1 MEPSTM
7 PSALSYVLA
16 SAFLVPGILA
26 LLIRDPRRSR
36 IVGFGGGAVAS
47 FLGLVVTLVGAM
59 REAPMRIPLPAP
71 VPWAASELYLD
82 GLSAFFLALVFFI
95 GFLVS
100 VYAIGYMKEYDAH
113 RRGQAAPLLLNL
125 LLLSMA
131 FVVSA
136 GDMLSFLLGWETM
149 SLASYFLVVLDHEKK
164 EARQAGLI
172 YLIATHIGTGGIL
185 LAFLF
190 LVQTTGSFSFNG
202 FAAVPISDPA
212 ILSATFGFAL
222 LGFGTK
228 AGIFPFHIWLPYA
241 HPEAPSPVSAVMS
254 GVMIKMG
261 IYGIVRFLFYLL
273 PSPPASFG
281 AILLALGLLSGVF
294 GVLYAIVQHDLKR
307 LLAFHSVENIGII
320 LIGIGAASLC
330 QATGRPDAARLLLVG
345 GLFHVLNHATFK
357 ALLFMGAGAVLQGAH
372 TRNIEKLGGLMRG
385 MPLTGVA
392 FLAGSLAISAVPPF
406 NGFASEFAI
415 YRGLWAAAGG
425 AGAGGVFLG
434 AMAGLALI
442 GGLAVVCFVKVVG
455 TVFLGNARSAQASAA
470 RDPSVAME
478 FPMGTLA
485 LFCLGLG
492 VFPSLVLDRLMEI
505 TSFLSSA
512 GVPAGAAVP
521 AAGGKPFTVAI
532 ALAVAIGGLSLL
544 RTFLLRRNGQRAGGT
559 WGCGFPYA
567 TPRMQYTA
575 SSFADPILHVFQG
588 ILRPH
593 TTRTERLSGRFLLEV
608 EHETHFHDLLENGLY
623 LPVYRLFVQAAFQAR
638 RLHPGYIHLYLGYIL
653 GAVVLLLV
661 FFN

>member
-26 LLIRDPRRSR
+26 LLIRDPGRSS

-47 FLGLVVTLVGAM
+47 FLSLVVTLVGSM
-59 REAPMRIPLPAP
+59 SDAPMRIPLPAP

-82 GLSAFFLALVFFI
+82 GLSAFFLVLVFFI

-100 VYAIGYMKEYDAH
+100 VYAVGYMKEFDAH

-136 GDMLSFLLGWETM
+136 GDMLSFLLGWEAM
-149 SLASYFLVVLDHEKK
+149 SLASYFLVVLDHEKG

-190 LVQTTGSFSFNG
+190 LVRTTGSFSFNG
-202 FAAVPISDPA
+202 CAAVPIADPS
-212 ILSATFGFAL
+212 ILAARCGFAL

-273 PSPPASFG
+273 PSPPPSFG
-281 AILLALGLLSGVF
+281 ATLLALGLLSGVF

-320 LIGIGAASLC
+320 LIGIGAASFC
-330 QATGRPDAARLLLVG
+330 QATGRPDAARLLLAG
-345 GLFHVLNHATFK
+345 GLFHVLNHAAFK
-357 ALLFMGAGAVLQGAH
+357 ALLFLGAGAVLQGAH

-425 AGAGGVFLG
+425 AGSGGVFLA

-470 RDPSVAME
+470 RDPSLSMQ

-485 LFCLGLG
+485 LFCLVLG
-492 VFPSLVLDRLMEI
+492 VIPSLVLDRLTAI
-505 TSFLSSA
+505 ASFLPSV
-512 GVPAGAAVP
+512 GVAAP

-532 ALAVAIGGLSLL
+532 ALAIAIGGLSLL
-544 RTFLLRRNGQRAGGT
+544 RAFLLRRNGRRAGGT

-575 SSFADPILHVFQG
+575 SSFADPILHVFRG
-588 ILRPH
+588 VLRPH
-593 TTRTERLSGRFLLEV
+593 TTRKERLSGRFLLEV
-608 EHETHFHDLLENGLY
+608 EQETHFHDLLENGLY

-661 FFN
+661 FFH

>member
-1 MEPSTM
+1 ML
-7 PSALSYVLA
+7 SALPYVLA

-26 LLIRDPRRSR
+26 LLIRNPRRSR
-36 IVGFGGGAVAS
+36 VVGFGGGAVAS
-47 FLGLVVTLVGAM
+47 FLSLVATLAGAM
-59 REAPMRIPLPAP
+59 REVPMRIPLPAP
-71 VPWAASELYLD
+71 VPWTASELFLD

-100 VYAIGYMKEYDAH
+100 VYAVGYMKEFDAH
-113 RRGQAAPLLLNL
+113 RRGQAAPLLMNL

-136 GDMLSFLLGWETM
+136 GDMLSFLLGWEAM

-190 LVQTTGSFSFNG
+190 LVRTTGSFSFNG
-202 FAAVPISDPA
+202 FATVPIADPSIVA
-212 ILSATFGFAL
+212 AAFGFAL

-261 IYGIVRFLFYLL
+261 IYGIVRFLFFLL

-281 AILLALGLLSGVF
+281 ATLLALGLLSGVF
-294 GVLYAIVQHDLKR
+294 GVLYAIIQHDLKR

-320 LIGIGAASLC
+320 LTGIGAASLC

-357 ALLFMGAGAVLQGAH
+357 ALLFLGAGAVLQGAH

-425 AGAGGVFLG
+425 AGTGGVFLA

-478 FPMGTLA
+478 FPMGT
-485 LFCLGLG
+485 
-492 VFPSLVLDRLMEI
+492 
-505 TSFLSSA
+505 
-512 GVPAGAAVP
+512 
-521 AAGGKPFTVAI
+521 
-532 ALAVAIGGLSLL
+532 
-544 RTFLLRRNGQRAGGT
+544 
-559 WGCGFPYA
+559 
-567 TPRMQYTA
+567 
-575 SSFADPILHVFQG
+575 
-588 ILRPH
+588 
-593 TTRTERLSGRFLLEV
+593 
-608 EHETHFHDLLENGLY
+608 
-623 LPVYRLFVQAAFQAR
+623 
-638 RLHPGYIHLYLGYIL
+638 
-653 GAVVLLLV
+653 
-661 FFN
+661 

>member
-1 MEPSTM
+1 M
-7 PSALSYVLA
+7 PSALPYVLA
-16 SAFLVPGILA
+16 AAFLAPGILA

-36 IVGFGGGAVAS
+36 LVGFGGGGAAA

-59 REAPMRIPLPAP
+59 REVPVRIPLPAP
-71 VPWAASELYLD
+71 VPWAASELYID
-82 GLSAFFLALVFFI
+82 GLSAFFLALVFFV

-100 VYAIGYMKEYDAH
+100 VYAVGYMKEFDEH
-113 RRGQAAPLLLNL
+113 RRGLAAPLLLNL

-136 GDMLSFLLGWETM
+136 GDMLSFLLGWEAM
-149 SLASYFLVVLDHEKK
+149 SLASYFLVVLDHEKR

-190 LVQTTGSFSFNG
+190 LVRTTGSFSFNG
-202 FAAVPISDPA
+202 FATVPIADPSIVVA
-212 ILSATFGFAL
+212 AFGFAL

-273 PSPPASFG
+273 PAPPAFFG
-281 AILLALGLLSGVF
+281 SILLALGLISGLF

-307 LLAFHSVENIGII
+307 LLAFSSIENVGIV

-330 QATGRPDAARLLLVG
+330 RATGRPDAARLLLAG
-345 GLFHVLNHATFK
+345 GLFHALSHAVFK
-357 ALLFMGAGAVLQGAH
+357 TLLFMGAGAVIHGAH

-385 MPLTGVA
+385 MPLTGIA

-415 YRGLWAAAGG
+415 YRGLWAASWSAGSRG
-425 AGAGGVFLG
+425 ILLA

-470 RDPSVAME
+470 RDPSLAME
-478 FPMGTLA
+478 FPMVALA
-485 LFCLGLG
+485 LVCLGLG
-492 VFPSLVLDRLMEI
+492 VFPSFVLDPLMSI
-505 TSFLSSA
+505 TSFLS
-512 GVPAGAAVP
+512 PAGAAVP
-521 AAGGKPFTVAI
+521 APAGKPFTVAI
-532 ALAVAIGGLSLL
+532 ALVIAIAGLSLL
-544 RTFLLRRNGQRAGGT
+544 RAVLLRRNGRRAGGT

-593 TTRTERLSGRFLLEV
+593 TTRKERLSGRFLLEV
-608 EHETHFHDLLENGLY
+608 EQDTHFHDIIENGLY

-653 GAVVLLLV
+653 GTVVLLLV
-661 FFN
+661 FFH

>member
-1 MEPSTM
+1 M

-36 IVGFGGGAVAS
+36 VVGFGGGAVAS

-71 VPWAASELYLD
+71 VPWAASELFLD
-82 GLSAFFLALVFFI
+82 GLSAFFLALIFFI

-100 VYAIGYMKEYDAH
+100 VYAVGYMKEFDAH

-136 GDMLSFLLGWETM
+136 GDMLSFLLGWEAM
-149 SLASYFLVVLDHEKK
+149 SLASYFLVVLDHEKR

-281 AILLALGLLSGVF
+281 ATLLALGLLSGVF

-330 QATGRPDAARLLLVG
+330 QATGRPDAARLLLAG

-357 ALLFMGAGAVLQGAH
+357 ALLFLGAGAVLQGAH

-425 AGAGGVFLG
+425 AGSGGVFLA

-470 RDPSVAME
+470 RDPSARDGIPDGDARPFLPRTRGLPLPRPGPPHGDHLLPPPAVGGRRGPGGGRETVHRGDRAGDRDRRAVA
-478 FPMGTLA
+478 P
-485 LFCLGLG
+485 
-492 VFPSLVLDRLMEI
+492 PD
-505 TSFLSSA
+505 
-512 GVPAGAAVP
+512 VP
-521 AAGGKPFTVAI
+521 AAAERPTRGGNVGVRLPVRHPADAVHRVVVRRPDPARLPGHPPSAHDPQGA
-532 ALAVAIGGLSLL
+532 ALRKVPARGGARDALPRPPRERPLPAGL
-544 RTFLLRRNGQRAGGT
+544 PPVRAGRVPGAPPPP
-559 WGCGFPYA
+559 GVHP
-567 TPRMQYTA
+567 
-575 SSFADPILHVFQG
+575 
-588 ILRPH
+588 
-593 TTRTERLSGRFLLEV
+593 
-608 EHETHFHDLLENGLY
+608 
-623 LPVYRLFVQAAFQAR
+623 PVP
-638 RLHPGYIHLYLGYIL
+638 RLHPRGRRAPAG
-653 GAVVLLLV
+653 LLSIKRGTLS
-661 FFN
+661 

>member
-1 MEPSTM
+1 M
-7 PSALSYVLA
+7 PSALPCVLA
-16 SAFLVPGILA
+16 SAFLLPGVLA

-47 FLGLVVTLVGAM
+47 FLGLVVTLVVTM
-59 REAPMRIPLPAP
+59 RDTPMRIPLPAP
-71 VPWAASELYLD
+71 VPWAASELFID
-82 GLSAFFLALVFFI
+82 GLSAYFLALIFFI

-100 VYAIGYMKEYDAH
+100 VYAIGYMKEFDAH
-113 RRGQAAPLLLNL
+113 RRGQAAPMLLNL

-131 FVVSA
+131 FVVSS

-149 SLASYFLVVLDHEKK
+149 SLASYFLVVLDHEKR

-190 LVQTTGSFSFNG
+190 LVQTTNSFSFNG
-202 FAAVPISDPA
+202 FGAVALPDPA
-212 ILSATFGFAL
+212 ILAATFGFAL

-273 PSPPASFG
+273 PSPPAAFG
-281 AILLALGLLSGVF
+281 AILLALGLLSGIF
-294 GVLYAIVQHDLKR
+294 GVLYAILQHDLKR
-307 LLAFHSVENIGII
+307 LLAFHSVENVGII

-330 QATGRPDAARLLLVG
+330 QVTGRPDAARLLLAG

-357 ALLFMGAGAVLQGAH
+357 ALLFLGAGAVLQGAH
-372 TRNIEKLGGLMRG
+372 TRNIEKLGGMMRG

-415 YRGLWAAAGG
+415 YRGLWTAAGA
-425 AGAGGVFLG
+425 AGSGGVFLA

-455 TVFLGNARSAQASAA
+455 TIFLGNARSSQASAA

-485 LFCLGLG
+485 IFCLGLG

-505 TSFLSSA
+505 TSFLPSA
-512 GVPAGAAVP
+512 GVAAA

-532 ALAVAIGGLSLL
+532 ALAIAIGGLSLL
-544 RTFLLRRNGQRAGGT
+544 RTFLLRRNGQRAGET

-575 SSFADPILHVFQG
+575 ASFADPILHVFQG

-593 TTRTERLSGRFLLEV
+593 TTRKERLSGRFLLEV

-638 RLHPGYIHLYLGYIL
+638 RLHPGYIHLYLAYIL

-661 FFN
+661 FFH

>member
-1 MEPSTM
+1 ML
-7 PSALSYVLA
+7 SALPYVLA
-16 SAFLVPGILA
+16 SAFLVPGVLA

-36 IVGFGGGAVAS
+36 AVGFGGGGVAS
-47 FLGLVVTLVGAM
+47 FLGLIVTLAGAM
-59 REAPMRIPLPAP
+59 RETPMRVPLPAP
-71 VPWAASELYLD
+71 VPWAASELYID
-82 GLSAFFLALVFFI
+82 GLSAFFLALIFLI

-100 VYAIGYMKEYDAH
+100 VYAIGYMQEFDAH
-113 RRGQAAPLLLNL
+113 RRGQAAPILLNL

-149 SLASYFLVVLDHEKK
+149 SLASYFLVVLDHEKQ

-190 LVQTTGSFSFNG
+190 LVQATGSFSFSG
-202 FAAVPISDPA
+202 FATIPIADPSVLA
-212 ILSATFGFAL
+212 ATFGFAL

-273 PSPPASFG
+273 PPPPASFG
-281 AILLALGLLSGVF
+281 ATLLALGLLSGVF
-294 GVLYAIVQHDLKR
+294 GVLYAIIQHDLKR

-330 QATGRPDAARLLLVG
+330 QATGRTDASRLLLAG
-345 GLFHVLNHATFK
+345 GLFHVLNHAIFK
-357 ALLFMGAGAVLQGAH
+357 ALLFLGAGAVLQGAR

-385 MPLTGVA
+385 MPLTGIA
-392 FLAGSLAISAVPPF
+392 FLVGSLAISAVPPF
-406 NGFASEFAI
+406 NGFASEFAV
-415 YRGLWAAAGG
+415 YRGLWTAAGS
-425 AGAGGVFLG
+425 AGSGGVYLV

-470 RDPSVAME
+470 RDPSVAMK
-478 FPMGTLA
+478 FPIGTLA

-492 VFPSLVLDRLMEI
+492 VFPSPVLDRLMEI
-505 TSFLSSA
+505 TSFLAPS
-512 GVPAGAAVP
+512 GAPPIGAV
-521 AAGGKPFTVAI
+521 ALAGGKPLTVAI
-532 ALAVAIGGLSLL
+532 VSAIAIGGLALL
-544 RTFLLRRNGQRAGGT
+544 RTFLMRRNGQRAGET
-559 WGCGFPYA
+559 WGCGFPYT

-575 SSFADPILHVFQG
+575 SSFADPILHVFRG
-588 ILRPH
+588 VLHPH
-593 TTRTERLSGRFLLEV
+593 TTRTERRSGRFLLEMK
-608 EHETHFHDLLENGLY
+608 HETHFHDLLENGLY
-623 LPVYRLFVQAAFQAR
+623 LPVYRLFVRAAFLAR
-638 RLHPGYIHLYLGYIL
+638 RLHPGYIHLYLAYIL

-661 FFN
+661 FSH

>member
-1 MEPSTM
+1 MELSTM
-7 PSALSYVLA
+7 PSALPCVLA
-16 SAFLVPGILA
+16 SAFLLPGVLA

-36 IVGFGGGAVAS
+36 RVGFGGGAVAS

-59 REAPMRIPLPAP
+59 GDAPMRIPLPAP
-71 VPWAASELYLD
+71 VPWAASELFID
-82 GLSAFFLALVFFI
+82 GLSAYFLAMIFFI

-100 VYAIGYMKEYDAH
+100 VYAIGYMKEFDAH
-113 RRGQAAPLLLNL
+113 RRGHAAPMLLNL

-131 FVVSA
+131 FVVSS

-149 SLASYFLVVLDHEKK
+149 SLASYFLVVLDHEKRD
-164 EARQAGLI
+164 ARQAGLI

-190 LVQTTGSFSFNG
+190 LVQTTNSFSFNG
-202 FAAVPISDPA
+202 FAAVALSDPA
-212 ILSATFGFAL
+212 TLSATFGFAL

-261 IYGIVRFLFYLL
+261 IYGIVRMLFYLL

-281 AILLALGLLSGVF
+281 AVLLALGLISGVF

-307 LLAFHSVENIGII
+307 LLAFHSVENVGII

-330 QATGRPDAARLLLVG
+330 QATGRPVAARLLLAG
-345 GLFHVLNHATFK
+345 ALFHVLSHATFK
-357 ALLFMGAGAVLQGAH
+357 ALLFLGAGAVLQGAH
-372 TRNIEKLGGLMRG
+372 TRNIEKLGGMMRG

-392 FLAGSLAISAVPPF
+392 FLVGSLAISAVPPF
-406 NGFASEFAI
+406 NGFASEFVI
-415 YRGLWAAAGG
+415 YRGLWTAAGD

-455 TVFLGNARSAQASAA
+455 TIFLGNARSAQASAA

-485 LFCLGLG
+485 FFCLGLG

-505 TSFLSSA
+505 TSFLA
-512 GVPAGAAVP
+512 PAGPLAAAALP

-532 ALAVAIGGLSLL
+532 ALAIAIAGLYILRTLLLL
-544 RTFLLRRNGQRAGGT
+544 RNGKRAGGT
-559 WGCGFPYA
+559 WGCGFPYT

-575 SSFADPILHVFQG
+575 ASFADPILHVFHG

-593 TTRTERLSGRFLLEV
+593 TTRKERLSGRFLLEV

-638 RLHPGYIHLYLGYIL
+638 RLHPGYIHLYLAYIL

-661 FFN
+661 FFH

>member
-1 MEPSTM
+1 M
-7 PSALSYVLA
+7 PEAWSYVLA
-16 SAFLVPGILA
+16 SAFLVPGISS
-26 LLIRDPRRSR
+26 LLIRDPRRAR
-36 IVGFGGGAVAS
+36 IAGFGGGAAAS
-47 FLGLVVTLVGAM
+47 FLGLVAASAGTMMEGPV
-59 REAPMRIPLPAP
+59 RIPLPAP

-82 GLSAFFLALVFFI
+82 GLSAFFLCVVFLA

-100 VYAIGYMKEYDAH
+100 VYAAGYMKEFDDH

-131 FVVSA
+131 LVVSA
-136 GDMLSFLLGWETM
+136 GDMLSFLLGWEAM

-164 EARQAGLI
+164 EARQAGII

-185 LAFLF
+185 VAFLL
-190 LVQTTGSFSFNG
+190 LVRETGSFSFNG
-202 FAAVPISDPA
+202 FAAAPVTDPA
-212 ILSATFGFAL
+212 VLSAAFGFAL

-228 AGIFPFHIWLPYA
+228 AGIFPFHLWLPYA

-281 AILLALGLLSGVF
+281 ATLLALGLLSGIF

-320 LIGIGAASLC
+320 LIGVGGAALC
-330 QATGRPDAARLLLVG
+330 RATGRPDAARLLLAG
-345 GLFHVLNHATFK
+345 GLFHVLNHAAFK
-357 ALLFMGAGAVLQGAH
+357 ALLFLGAGAVLQGAH

-385 MPLTGVA
+385 MPLTGTA

-415 YRGLWAAAGG
+415 YRGLWSAAGG
-425 AGAGGVFLG
+425 AGTGGHFLL

-455 TVFLGNARSAQASAA
+455 TVFLGNPRGAQAAAA
-470 RDPSVAME
+470 RDPSPAMQ
-478 FPMGTLA
+478 FPMGALA
-485 LFCLGLG
+485 LLCLGLG
-492 VFPSLVLDRLMEI
+492 IAPSLVLDRLMDI
-505 TSFLSSA
+505 APALTA
-512 GVPAGAAVP
+512 GGAGAAASR
-521 AAGGKPFTVAI
+521 AAGGNPA
-532 ALAVAIGGLSLL
+532 AVAAALLSAVGGLALL
-544 RTFLLRRNGQRAGGT
+544 RAFLLRRNGRRAGGT
-559 WGCGFPYA
+559 WACGFPYV

-575 SSFADPILHVFQG
+575 SSFADPILHVFEG
-588 ILRPH
+588 VLRPR
-593 TTRTERLSGRFLLEV
+593 TVRTERSSGRFLLEV
-608 EHETHFHDLLENGLY
+608 EHETRFRDFLENGLY

-661 FFN
+661 FFH

>member
-36 IVGFGGGAVAS
+36 AVGFGGGAVAS
-47 FLGLVVTLVGAM
+47 FLGLVVTLAGAT

-71 VPWAASELYLD
+71 VPWAASELFLD
-82 GLSAFFLALVFFI
+82 GLSVFFLALIFFI
-95 GFLVS
+95 GSLVS
-100 VYAIGYMKEYDAH
+100 VYAAGYMKEFDAH

-136 GDMLSFLLGWETM
+136 GDMLTFLLGWEGM
-149 SLASYFLVVLDHEKK
+149 SLASYFLVVLDHEKR

-202 FAAVPISDPA
+202 FSAVPISDPA

-281 AILLALGLLSGVF
+281 ATLLALGLLSGVF
-294 GVLYAIVQHDLKR
+294 GVLYAIIQHDLKR

-330 QATGRPDAARLLLVG
+330 QVTGRPDAARLLLAG
-345 GLFHVLNHATFK
+345 GLFHVLNHAAFK
-357 ALLFMGAGAVLQGAH
+357 ALLFLGAGAVLQGAH

-385 MPLTGVA
+385 MPVTGVA

-425 AGAGGVFLG
+425 GGSGGVFLA

-442 GGLAVVCFVKVVG
+442 GGLAVVCFVKVAG
-455 TVFLGNARSAQASAA
+455 TIFLGNARSAQASAA
-470 RDPSVAME
+470 RDPSLAME
-478 FPMGTLA
+478 IPMGTLA
-485 LFCLGLG
+485 FFCLGLG

-505 TSFLSSA
+505 TPFLP
-512 GVPAGAAVP
+512 PADVAVP
-521 AAGGKPFTVAI
+521 AAGGNPFTVAI
-532 ALAVAIGGLSLL
+532 ALVIAIGGLSLL
-544 RTFLLRRNGQRAGGT
+544 RAFLLRRNGRHAGST
-559 WGCGFPYA
+559 WGCGFPYS

-575 SSFADPILHVFQG
+575 SSFADPILHVFRG

-608 EHETHFHDLLENGLY
+608 EHETHFHDLIENGLY
-623 LPVYRLFVQAAFQAR
+623 LPVYRLFVKAAFQAR

-661 FFN
+661 FFH

>member
-1 MEPSTM
+1 M

-16 SAFLVPGILA
+16 SAFLVPGVLA

-36 IVGFGGGAVAS
+36 VVGFGGGAVAS
-47 FLGLVVTLVGAM
+47 FLGLVVTLAGAM
-59 REAPMRIPLPAP
+59 SEAPMRIPLPAP

-100 VYAIGYMKEYDAH
+100 VYAVGYMKEFDAH
-113 RRGQAAPLLLNL
+113 RRGQAAPLLLNM

-136 GDMLSFLLGWETM
+136 GDMLSFLLGWEAM
-149 SLASYFLVVLDHEKK
+149 SLASYFLVVLDHEKR

-190 LVQTTGSFSFNG
+190 LVRTTGSFSFNG
-202 FAAVPISDPA
+202 FAAVPIADPS
-212 ILSATFGFAL
+212 ILAATFGFAL

-261 IYGIVRFLFYLL
+261 VYGIVRFLFYLL

-281 AILLALGLLSGVF
+281 AALLALGLLSGVF

-330 QATGRPDAARLLLVG
+330 QGTGRPGAARLLLIG
-345 GLFHVLNHATFK
+345 GLFHVLNHAMFK

-385 MPLTGVA
+385 MPLTGAA

-406 NGFASEFAI
+406 NGFASEFAV

-425 AGAGGVFLG
+425 AETGGVFLA

-470 RDPSVAME
+470 RDPSLAME
-478 FPMGTLA
+478 LPMVTLA
-485 LFCLGLG
+485 VFCLVLG
-492 VFPSLVLDRLMEI
+492 IFPSLVMDRLMDI
-505 TSFLSSA
+505 TSFLPSS
-512 GVPAGAAVP
+512 GAAVS

-532 ALAVAIGGLSLL
+532 ALAMAIGGFSLL
-544 RTFLLRRNGQRAGGT
+544 RAFLLRRNGRRAGAT

-575 SSFADPILHVFQG
+575 SSFADPILHVFRSV
-588 ILRPH
+588 LRPH

-608 EHETHFHDLLENGLY
+608 EQETHFHDLLENGLY

-661 FFN
+661 FFH

>member
-1 MEPSTM
+1 M

-36 IVGFGGGAVAS
+36 VVGFGGGAVAS

-59 REAPMRIPLPAP
+59 GGAPMRIPLPAP
-71 VPWAASELYLD
+71 VPWAASELFID
-82 GLSAFFLALVFFI
+82 GLSAFFLALIFFI

-100 VYAIGYMKEYDAH
+100 VYAVGYMKEFDAH

-136 GDMLSFLLGWETM
+136 GDMLSFLLGWEAM
-149 SLASYFLVVLDHEKK
+149 SLASYFLVVLDHEKR

-228 AGIFPFHIWLPYA
+228 AGIFPLHIWLPYA

-281 AILLALGLLSGVF
+281 ATLLALGLLSGVF

-357 ALLFMGAGAVLQGAH
+357 ALLFLGAGAVLQGAH

-415 YRGLWAAAGG
+415 YRGL
-425 AGAGGVFLG
+425 
-434 AMAGLALI
+434 
-442 GGLAVVCFVKVVG
+442 
-455 TVFLGNARSAQASAA
+455 
-470 RDPSVAME
+470 
-478 FPMGTLA
+478 
-485 LFCLGLG
+485 
-492 VFPSLVLDRLMEI
+492 
-505 TSFLSSA
+505 
-512 GVPAGAAVP
+512 
-521 AAGGKPFTVAI
+521 
-532 ALAVAIGGLSLL
+532 
-544 RTFLLRRNGQRAGGT
+544 
-559 WGCGFPYA
+559 
-567 TPRMQYTA
+567 
-575 SSFADPILHVFQG
+575 
-588 ILRPH
+588 
-593 TTRTERLSGRFLLEV
+593 
-608 EHETHFHDLLENGLY
+608 
-623 LPVYRLFVQAAFQAR
+623 
-638 RLHPGYIHLYLGYIL
+638 
-653 GAVVLLLV
+653 
-661 FFN
+661 

>member
-1 MEPSTM
+1 MGLSTM
-7 PSALSYVLA
+7 LWVLPCVLA
-16 SAFLVPGILA
+16 SAFLVPGVLA
-26 LLIRDPRRSR
+26 LLTRDPRRSR

-47 FLGLVVTLVGAM
+47 FLGLVVTLIGTM
-59 REAPMRIPLPAP
+59 RGAPMRIPLPAP
-71 VPWAASELYLD
+71 VPWAASELFID
-82 GLSAFFLALVFFI
+82 GLSAYFLALIFLI

-100 VYAIGYMKEYDAH
+100 VYAIGYMKEFDAH
-113 RRGQAAPLLLNL
+113 RRGQAAPMLLNL

-149 SLASYFLVVLDHEKK
+149 SLASYFLVVLDHEKR
-164 EARQAGLI
+164 EARQAGII

-190 LVQTTGSFSFNG
+190 LVQTTNSFSFNG
-202 FAAVPISDPA
+202 FATVALSDPA

-261 IYGIVRFLFYLL
+261 IYGIVRMLFYLL

-281 AILLALGLLSGVF
+281 ATLLALGVISGVF

-330 QATGRPDAARLLLVG
+330 RATGRPDAAALLLAG
-345 GLFHVLNHATFK
+345 GLFHVLNHAMFK
-357 ALLFMGAGAVLQGAH
+357 ALLFLGAGAVLQGAH

-385 MPLTGVA
+385 MPLTGIA

-415 YRGLWAAAGG
+415 YRGLWAAAGI
-425 AGAGGVFLG
+425 AGTGGVYLA

-455 TVFLGNARSAQASAA
+455 TVFLGTARSAQASAA
-470 RDPSVAME
+470 RDPSLTME

-492 VFPSLVLDRLMEI
+492 VFPTIVLDRLMEV
-505 TSFLSSA
+505 TSFLPSA
-512 GVPAGAAVP
+512 ASATAALP
-521 AAGGKPFTVAI
+521 TAGGQPFTVAI
-532 ALAVAIGGLSLL
+532 ALAIAIAGLAFL
-544 RTFLLRRNGQRAGGT
+544 RTLLLLRNGQRAGGT

-593 TTRTERLSGRFLLEV
+593 TTRKERLSGRFLLEV

-638 RLHPGYIHLYLGYIL
+638 RLHPGYIHLYLAYIL

-661 FFN
+661 FFQ

>member
-1 MEPSTM
+1 ML
-7 PSALSYVLA
+7 SALPCVLA

-26 LLIRDPRRSR
+26 LLIRNPRRSR
-36 IVGFGGGAVAS
+36 VVGFGGGAVAS
-47 FLGLVVTLVGAM
+47 FLSLVATLAGAM
-59 REAPMRIPLPAP
+59 REVPMRIPLPAP
-71 VPWAASELYLD
+71 VPWTASELFLD

-100 VYAIGYMKEYDAH
+100 VYAVGYMKEFDAH
-113 RRGQAAPLLLNL
+113 RRGQAAPLLMNL

-136 GDMLSFLLGWETM
+136 GDMLSFLLGWEAM

-190 LVQTTGSFSFNG
+190 LVRTTGSFSFNG
-202 FAAVPISDPA
+202 FATVPIADPSIVA
-212 ILSATFGFAL
+212 AAFGFAL

-261 IYGIVRFLFYLL
+261 IYGIVRFLFFLL

-281 AILLALGLLSGVF
+281 ATLLALGLLSGVF
-294 GVLYAIVQHDLKR
+294 GVLYAIIQHDLKR
-307 LLAFHSVENIGII
+307 LLAFH
-320 LIGIGAASLC
+320 
-330 QATGRPDAARLLLVG
+330 
-345 GLFHVLNHATFK
+345 
-357 ALLFMGAGAVLQGAH
+357 
-372 TRNIEKLGGLMRG
+372 NIEKLGGLMRG

-425 AGAGGVFLG
+425 AGTGGVFLA

-485 LFCLGLG
+485 LVCLGLG
-492 VFPSLVLDRLMEI
+492 VFTSLVLDRLMEI

-512 GVPAGAAVP
+512 GVTAGAAVP
-521 AAGGKPFTVAI
+521 AAGGTPFTVAI
-532 ALAVAIGGLSLL
+532 ALAIAIGGLSLL
-544 RTFLLRRNGQRAGGT
+544 RTFLLRRNGRRAGST

-661 FFN
+661 FFH